1 MRLGF
6 ARRLA
11 WREPQFSRYTFIG
24 SSKEEVRPVATIRD
38 VAKRAGVS
46 AGTVSNVLNRPSY
59 VGPDTRKRVL
69 DAIAELE
76 FEPSKSAQQFRPG
89 RERTLGLS
97 VADMRSPFFVD
108 VALAADAEAKRLG
121 MGVVL
126 VLADEDARREE
137 HNLDL
142 LVQQRVHGIMIT
154 PVDEVN
160 PRLEQLVEQGIPIVY
175 VDRISGNRPCCW
187 VTTDDAAGGKLTGE
201 HLIERGHRRLAFV
214 GGSTISAQVERR
226 FVGFSEEVEGKAESL
241 RRIET
246 TSWRFEDGLR
256 AAGAIAELPADER
269 PTGVMCANDL
279 IALGV
284 LQGLWQRGIRV
295 PDDVALVGFDD
306 LEWAAASMV
315 PLSSVHQKRHELG
328 QIAVQMLVDEITN
341 GDEHVHRHV
350 VLQPELIVRASSAPA
365 VIR

>member
-1 MRLGF
+1 
-6 ARRLA
+6 
-11 WREPQFSRYTFIG
+11 
-24 SSKEEVRPVATIRD
+24 VRAVATIRD

-59 VGPDTRKRVL
+59 VGPETRKRVL
-69 DAIAELE
+69 DVIAELG
-76 FEPSKSAQQFRPG
+76 FEPNKSAQQFRAG

-97 VADMRSPFFVD
+97 VAEMHSPFFVD

-126 VLADEDARREE
+126 VLADEDPRREE

-142 LVQQRVHGIMIT
+142 LVQQRVHGIVIT

-187 VTTDDAAGGKLTGE
+187 VTTDDALGGSLAGE

-214 GGSTISAQVERR
+214 GGSDFSAHVERR
-226 FVGFSEEVEGKAESL
+226 FVGFRDEVEGKAESL
-241 RRIET
+241 RRIDT
-246 TSWRFEDGLR
+246 ADWRFDDGVK
-256 AAGAIAELPADER
+256 AAAVVAGFPAAER
-269 PTGVMCANDL
+269 PTAVMCANDL
-279 IALGV
+279 VALGM

-295 PDDVALVGFDD
+295 PDEIAVIGFDD
-306 LEWAAASMV
+306 LDWAAASMI
-315 PLSSVHQKRHELG
+315 PLTSVHQKRRELG
-328 QIAVQMLVDEITN
+328 QLAVQMLVDEITN

-350 VLQPELIVRASSAPA
+350 VLQPELIVRESSAPA
-365 VIR
+365 ISR

>member
-1 MRLGF
+1 M
-6 ARRLA
+6 
-11 WREPQFSRYTFIG
+11 
-24 SSKEEVRPVATIRD
+24 ATIRD

-59 VGPDTRKRVL
+59 VGLDTRRRVL
-69 DAIAELE
+69 EVIAELE
-76 FEPSKSAQQFRPG
+76 FEPSKSAQQFRAG

-126 VLADEDARREE
+126 VLADADARREE

-160 PRLEQLVEQGIPIVY
+160 PRLEQLIDQGIPIVY

-187 VTTDDAAGGKLTGE
+187 VTTDDAAGGGLAGA
-201 HLIERGHRRLAFV
+201 HLVERGHRRLAFV
-214 GGSTISAQVERR
+214 GGSGFSAHVERR
-226 FVGFSEEVEGKAESL
+226 FDGFRTATQGSAESV

-246 TSWRFEDGLR
+246 DNWLLDDGVK
-256 AAGAIAELPADER
+256 AAAAIIELPVAER
-269 PTGVMCANDL
+269 PTAVMCANDL
-279 IALGV
+279 VALGL
-284 LQGLWQRGIRV
+284 LQGLWQGGVRV
-295 PDDVALVGFDD
+295 PEDIAIIGFDD
-306 LEWAAASMV
+306 LELAGGAMV

-328 QIAVQMLVDEITN
+328 QLAVQMLVDEITN

-350 VLQPELIVRASSAPA
+350 ILQPELVVRASSAPSVRDGTSA
-365 VIR
+365 R

>member
-1 MRLGF
+1 V
-6 ARRLA
+6 LA
-11 WREPQFSRYTFIG
+11 
-24 SSKEEVRPVATIRD
+24 VVTIRD

-59 VGPDTRKRVL
+59 VGLDTRRRVL
-69 DAIAELE
+69 DVIAELE

-97 VADMRSPFFVD
+97 VAEMRSPFFVD

-160 PRLEQLVEQGIPIVY
+160 PRLEQLIVQGIPIVY

-187 VTTDDAAGGKLTGE
+187 VTTDDVAGGRLAGE
-201 HLIERGHRRLAFV
+201 HLIERGHRRLGFL
-214 GGSTISAQVERR
+214 GGTSFSEHVERR
-226 FVGFSEEVEGKAESL
+226 FSGFSAGVLGASESL
-241 RRIET
+241 LRIDT
-246 TSWRFEDGLR
+246 DSWMLEDGVR
-256 AAGAIAELPADER
+256 AANVIAALPADER
-269 PTGVMCANDL
+269 PTAVMCANDL
-279 IALGV
+279 LALG
-284 LQGLWQRGIRV
+284 LMQGLWRRGIRA
-295 PDDVALVGFDD
+295 PDDIALVGFDD
-306 LEWAAASMV
+306 LEWAGAAV
-315 PLSSVHQKRHELG
+315 IPLSSVHQMRHELG

-341 GDEHVHRHV
+341 GEEHVHRHV
-350 VLQPELIVRASSAPA
+350 VLQPELVVRESSARA
-365 VIR
+365 FSR